1 MTLEPTAAGR
11 GTGDLS
17 LLAGS
22 VAIVAVLAGCASY
35 DGRGLVP
42 GQSRAEDVQTVM
54 GTPTEKIA
62 ASGNDTLWFYSRNP
76 SGFHSYAVRIGSDGV
91 MRNIEQRLTVEN
103 MQKLRPGTTTASETR
118 QLLGPP
124 WRVASNARLGGES
137 WDYRMYDSTQ
147 QEHNLSVDFG
157 TNGVVRQVVFLRELV
172 NEPCGM

>member
-11 GTGDLS
+11 RAGDRS

-22 VAIVAVLAGCASY
+22 VAIVALLAGCASY

-42 GQSRAEDVQTVM
+42 NQSRAEDVQSLM
-54 GTPTEKIA
+54 GAPTEKIA
-62 ASGNDTLWFYSRNP
+62 SGSDTLWFYSRNP
-76 SGFHSYAVRIGSDGV
+76 SGLHSYAVRVAPDGV
-91 MRNIEQRLTVEN
+91 VRSVEQRLTVEN
-103 MQKLRPGTTTASETR
+103 MQKLRPGITTAGETR

-157 TNGVVRQVVFLRELV
+157 ANGVVRQVVFLRELV